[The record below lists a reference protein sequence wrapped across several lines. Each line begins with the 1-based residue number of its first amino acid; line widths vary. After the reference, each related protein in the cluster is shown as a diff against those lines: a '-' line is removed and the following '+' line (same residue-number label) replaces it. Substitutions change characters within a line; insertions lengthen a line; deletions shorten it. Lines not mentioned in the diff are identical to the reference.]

1 MLRFSRLFRRS
12 TLLTSGR
19 RNRLELLITLNAHIV
34 YNTWPSLSQRRGRR
48 RRRQFMYY
56 HKLSYEITVC
66 YWLRYL
72 LYSRQRTGAKTRRVL
87 RVQKVMGAEYAVHH
101 CLVLY
106 SVFCSTIFCG
116 SMFSKSPDFC
126 LFVLYSGHATI
137 QNGVVRRSDLSATN
151 VWICKNVGE
160 QIQTKRPSDDP
171 FPRMHRDRNAR

>member
-87 RVQKVMGAEYAVHH
+87 RLQKVMGAEYAVHH

-106 SVFCSTIFCG
+106 SVFCSTIF
-116 SMFSKSPDFC
+116 
-126 LFVLYSGHATI
+126 LWEYVLEISGLLPVRAI
-137 QNGVVRRSDLSATN
+137 QWSRYDPKWRRKT
-151 VWICKNVGE
+151 
-160 QIQTKRPSDDP
+160 QRPECDECVN
-171 FPRMHRDRNAR
+171 M